1 MTTVTI
7 ASDKKDQV
15 VDISDRVQEV
25 VDKAGVKDGSV
36 TVSVAHTTCAVTT
49 ADLDPGTDEYMM
61 EAFRAMV
68 PKLKFRHPHDPE
80 HAPDHILSSL
90 IGPSV
95 TVPVAKGK
103 LVLGSWQ
110 RIVLVEFNGPRQ
122 RHITI
127 YHIPGV

>member
-49 ADLDPGTDEYMM
+49 ADLDPGTDEDMM
-61 EAFRAMV
+61 EAFRAMG

-127 YHIPGV
+127 

>member
-49 ADLDPGTDEYMM
+49 ADLDPGTDEDMM
-61 EAFRAMV
+61 EAFRAIV

>member
-49 ADLDPGTDEYMM
+49 ADLDPGTDEDMM

-127 YHIPGV
+127 YHIPDV

>member
-49 ADLDPGTDEYMM
+49 ADLDPGTDEDMM